1 MRLGEEKAESTYHDV
16 SYDGQTSAD
25 YLPKTKNCR
34 RLALVGEK
42 GVVRVTEFFEFI
54 TKYDEEKYDAIFS

>member
-1 MRLGEEKAESTYHDV
+1 MMCPTMARLF
-16 SYDGQTSAD
+16 AD
-25 YLPKTKNCR
+25 FLPKTKNCR